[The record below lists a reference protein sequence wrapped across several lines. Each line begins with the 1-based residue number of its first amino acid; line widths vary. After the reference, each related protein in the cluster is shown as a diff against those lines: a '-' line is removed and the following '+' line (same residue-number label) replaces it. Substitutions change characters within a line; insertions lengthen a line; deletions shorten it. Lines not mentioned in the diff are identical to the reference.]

1 MAISVGSVE
10 VDVIPNTQG
19 IYQRLR
25 NGLVPAATRAGTDAG
40 EAAGRAFGPAMSGAV
55 GDAIG
60 IRIGEQIGAQVAARI
75 SAQIR
80 GSLRDGITQGGRTA
94 LPAAT
99 RSGDETGGAFG
110 RAFRARLQA
119 AMKNL
124 PNADVRIGDT
134 GFDADLARLRA
145 RLETL
150 SNKRVGVDVDAAV
163 ALAEIDKIEADLKR
177 LGAEHPDVNVRVDTG
192 QAIAELV
199 ALRAEIA
206 RLDGQNVKVDVDTGS
221 AAANFNLLTTA
232 ALAFAPAIL
241 PALPV
246 VAAGLGAIT
255 AAAAGAGVGLVAIAA
270 VAMPAFKSI
279 AGALQAQKAAQDA
292 ATNATY
298 KGGQAASQGASRAL
312 QAAGAQQAL
321 ASAER
326 NGALQIQQAA
336 EQVTQAKRAV
346 GDAEQQAALAT
357 QQAAR
362 AVQDA
367 EKSLAQSQ
375 RDATK
380 AQLDLTAARKQA
392 AMDLEDLNNQLK
404 DSQLS
409 QRDATFQVKEAQDAL
424 KKSLADP
431 KATIMQR
438 QQAQLAYE
446 EAVQHLKEQG
456 IQVKRLQDQ
465 TATANKAGVE
475 GSSTVKSAQDKLA
488 QAQQEVADKTQA
500 LKDAQAAQAR
510 TAVANARAIADA
522 QQRVADSERAAAQAQ
537 AQAADSI
544 ASAQRQIASA
554 ALSAA
559 GGVDQA
565 AIAQAKYQQLLDK
578 MTPAARATF
587 NAFLSLR
594 DAFTAWS
601 TALQPAVMPI
611 FTRALIGLKNSLPG
625 LTPFVYAAADAIGR
639 LQDRVSAGFKSP
651 WWQSFKRDL
660 ATSIEPALVGLG
672 ISFGLIFK
680 GMAGIV
686 DAFFP
691 HMDSIAVRME
701 KITGRFANWGASLKG
716 SPEFERFLDYA
727 STNGPIV
734 SQTLRKITDAFFD
747 LSRALGPISQISLQA
762 LQILATG
769 VSWVANNFPGA
780 IQLMYGLFIAT
791 KLWAGAQ
798 LVAAAATTALSLAT
812 KLSPWGWV
820 ITALIAVTAAVIYAY
835 NHFTWFRVL
844 VQAAWQ
850 GIAAGGVWLWQ
861 TVLQPVFS
869 AIWTGL
875 QTLGGWAMW
884 LWTNAIQPAWNAIQL
899 AARILIAVVLT
910 ALITPLYLAFKLIGG
925 LAVWLWGV
933 AIKPAFDGIATGA
946 AWLWDRWLKPYLG
959 YLGDGFSWLGGLAT
973 QLWQN
978 AIRPSFG
985 FIADKASWLWGKL
998 SPVFDVIKGAI
1009 GKVGGAFGLAKDAI
1023 GVAWGQVHDIVKKP
1037 VQFIV
1042 DTVYNK
1048 GIRPVWNSVAKIVDL
1063 HPLDEYTFAT
1073 GGILPGYTPGRD
1085 VHLAALSGG
1094 EAVMRPEWTRAVG
1107 PQYVESMNA
1116 AARGGGV
1123 AGVQQ
1128 ALGLPGF
1135 SDGGIFGGLAKVGG
1149 WISSGFS
1156 KGVDLVEAG
1165 ADLFADPSKAWNSLV
1180 KPILD
1185 KISGGVGTTPI
1196 GKAVGGLPKHM
1207 LDGLLGLLKKT
1218 VASVGGL
1225 FGGGSAGAPSGS
1237 GVTRWTPQVIQA
1249 LAANGLS
1256 TSPDMVARILR
1267 QIATESGGNERAV
1280 QGNIGDINNRTG
1292 DLAKGLMQ
1300 TISATFNAYKFP
1312 GHGDIFNGY
1321 DNLLAALNYAKHRYG
1336 PSLSFLGQGHGYDSG
1351 GYLQPG
1357 MNLAYNGTGRPEP
1370 VFTTQQ
1376 ANALTR
1382 MAAEPSPGGFGAGQP
1397 VTLVVQDGPTLHAYV
1412 ADVAGGQVHSFATEL
1427 KSTLTAGRRI

>member
-25 NGLVPAATRAGTDAG
+25 AGLVPAATRAGTDAG

-55 GDAIG
+55 GNAIG
-60 IRIGEQIGAQVAARI
+60 IRIGEQLGAQIAARI

-80 GSLRDGITQGGRTA
+80 DSLRNGITQGGRTA

-124 PNADVRIGDT
+124 PKADVRIGDT

-206 RLDGQNVKVDVDTGS
+206 RLDGQNVKVDVDTSS

-232 ALAFAPAIL
+232 ALAFGPAIL
-241 PALPV
+241 PILPV
-246 VAAGLGAIT
+246 VAAGLGAVT
-255 AAAAGAGVGLVAIAA
+255 AAAVGAGVGLGAIAA
-270 VAMPAFKSI
+270 VAIPAFKNI
-279 AGALQAQKAAQDA
+279 MGALQAQKAAQQA
-292 ATNATY
+292 STVATT
-298 KGGQAASQGASRAL
+298 QGTSKAL
-312 QAAGAQQAL
+312 QMAGAQQAL
-321 ASAER
+321 ASAHR
-326 NGALQIQQAA
+326 AAAYQIQNAQDQVKQA
-336 EQVTQAKRAV
+336 ERGVV
-346 GDAEQQAALAT
+346 
-357 QQAAR
+357 
-362 AVQDA
+362 DA
-367 EKSLAQSQ
+367 EKSLA
-375 RDATK
+375 DAQK
-380 AQLDLTAARKQA
+380 SARQAQLDLTAARKA
-392 AMDLEDLNNQLK
+392 AAQQLEDLANSYT
-404 DSQLS
+404 DAQLS
-409 QRDATFQVKEAQDAL
+409 QRDATLSLAEAQDAL

-431 KATIMQR
+431 KATVLQR
-438 QQAQLAYE
+438 KEAQLAYDQ
-446 EAVQHLKEQG
+446 AVQRLKEQTTAT
-456 IQVKRLQDQ
+456 QRLKDQQ
-465 TATANKAGVE
+465 TAAAKSGVE
-475 GSSTVKSAQDKLA
+475 GTDIVRQAQDKLA
-488 QAQQEVADKTQA
+488 QAQRTVADQ
-500 LKDAQAAQAR
+500 AQA
-510 TAVANARAIADA
+510 VADA
-522 QQRVADSERAAAQAQ
+522 QDKVAKANAGVAQAQ

-544 ASAQRQIASA
+544 ASAQRQIAQA
-554 ALSAA
+554 QQSAA
-559 GGVDQA
+559 GSA
-565 AIAQAKYQQLLDK
+565 STAETAQQKYQDALAKL
-578 MTPAARATF
+578 TPAARDTF

-594 DAFTAWS
+594 SAFTAWS

-611 FTRALIGLKNSLPG
+611 FTRALIGLKNALPG
-625 LTPFVYAAADAIGR
+625 LTPFVYAAADAVGK
-639 LQDRVSAGFKSP
+639 LQDRVSRGFKSP

-691 HMDSIAVRME
+691 HMDSIATRME

-716 SPEFERFLDYA
+716 SPEFEKFLDYSSKNA
-727 STNGPIV
+727 PIV
-734 SQTLRKITDAFFD
+734 SETIRKIADAFFD

-769 VSWVANNFPGA
+769 VSWIANNFPGA

-791 KLWAGAQ
+791 RLWAGAQ
-798 LVAAAATTALSLAT
+798 LVAAAAMTALSLAA

-820 ITALIAVTAAVIYAY
+820 ITALIAVTAAVVYAY

-850 GIAAGGVWLWQ
+850 GIAAGATWLWQ

-869 AIWTGL
+869 GIWSGL

-899 AARILIAVVLT
+899 GARILFAVIATV
-910 ALITPLYLAFKLIGG
+910 LITPLYLAFRLIGG
-925 LAVWLWGV
+925 IAVWLWAV
-933 AIKPAFDGIATGA
+933 AIKPTWDLIAAGA
-946 AWLWDRWLKPYLG
+946 AWLWNNGVKPWFN

-973 QLWQN
+973 WLWQK
-978 AIRPSFG
+978 AIQPAFG
-985 FIADKASWLWGKL
+985 FISDKASWLQGKL
-998 SPVFDVIKGAI
+998 QPVFDALKIGM
-1009 GKVGGAFGLAKDAI
+1009 GKVADSFGQAKDAI
-1023 GVAWGQVHDIVKKP
+1023 GIAWGKVHDLVKTP

-1042 DTVYNK
+1042 NTVYND
-1048 GIRPVWNSVAKIVDL
+1048 GIRQVWNAVAKIVDL
-1063 HPLDEYTFAT
+1063 DPLKEYSFAT

-1135 SDGGIFGGLAKVGG
+1135 SDGGIFGGLSKVGG
-1149 WISSGFS
+1149 WIKSGFS
-1156 KGVDLVEAG
+1156 KGVDLAKAG
-1165 ADLFADPSKAWNSLV
+1165 VDLFSDPSKAWGSLI
-1180 KPILD
+1180 KPILS
-1185 KISGGVGTTPI
+1185 KISGGVGSTPI

-1336 PSLSFLGQGHGYDSG
+1336 PGLSFLGQGHGYDSG

-1382 MAAEPSPGGFGAGQP
+1382 MAAEPSTGGFGSGQP

-1412 ADVAGGQVHSFATEL
+1412 ADVADGQVHSFAGHMTAA
-1427 KSTLTAGRRI
+1427 LTAGRR

>member
-25 NGLVPAATRAGTDAG
+25 NGLVPAATRAGDDAG
-40 EAAGRAFGPAMSGAV
+40 QAAGRAFGPAMSGAV
-55 GDAIG
+55 SNTVAT
-60 IRIGEQIGAQVAARI
+60 RIGEQIGSQIAARI
-75 SAQIR
+75 AAQIS
-80 GSLRDGITQGGRTA
+80 GSLRDGVTRGGQTA
-94 LPAAT
+94 RPAAT
-99 RSGDETGGAFG
+99 RQGDETGGAFG
-110 RAFRARLQA
+110 RAFRLRLEA

-124 PNADVRIGDT
+124 PKADVRLSDT
-134 GFDADLARLRA
+134 GFDADMARLRT

-150 SNKRVGVDVDAAV
+150 SSKRIGVDVDAAV

-177 LGAEHPDVNVRVDTG
+177 LGAAHPDVNVRVNT
-192 QAIAELV
+192 AASIAELE

-206 RLDGQNVKVDVDTGS
+206 RLDGQDVKVDVDTSS

-232 ALAFAPAIL
+232 ALAFGPAIL
-241 PALPV
+241 PVLPV
-246 VAAGLGAIT
+246 VAAGLGAVT
-255 AAAAGAGVGLVAIAA
+255 AAAVGAGVGLAA
-270 VAMPAFKSI
+270 VAAVAIPALKSI
-279 AGALQAQKAAQDA
+279 AGALQAQKAAQQASTA
-292 ATNATY
+292 ATT
-298 KGGQAASQGASRAL
+298 QGTSKAL
-312 QAAGAQQAL
+312 QMAGAQQAL
-321 ASAER
+321 ASAHR
-326 NGALQIQQAA
+326 AAAYQIQGAQDQVKQA
-336 EQVTQAKRAV
+336 ERGVV
-346 GDAEQQAALAT
+346 DAE
-357 QQAAR
+357 R
-362 AVQDA
+362 
-367 EKSLAQSQ
+367 SLA
-375 RDATK
+375 DAQK
-380 AQLDLTAARKQA
+380 ASRQAQLDLTSARKA
-392 AMDLEDLNNQLK
+392 AAQQLEDLANSYV
-404 DSQLS
+404 DAQLS
-409 QRDATFQVKEAQDAL
+409 QRDATLSLAEAQAAL

-431 KATIMQR
+431 KATVLER
-438 QQAQLAYE
+438 KEAQLAYDQ
-446 EAVQHLKEQG
+446 AVQRLKEQT
-456 IQVKRLQDQ
+456 
-465 TATANKAGVE
+465 TATARLKDQQTAAAKSGVE
-475 GSSTVKSAQDKLA
+475 GTDIVRQAQDKLA
-488 QAQQEVADKTQA
+488 QSQRTVADQ
-500 LKDAQAAQAR
+500 AQA
-510 TAVANARAIADA
+510 VADA
-522 QQRVADSERAAAQAQ
+522 QDKVAKANANVANVQ

-544 ASAQRQIASA
+544 ASAQRQIAQA
-554 ALSAA
+554 QQSAA
-559 GGVDQA
+559 GSA
-565 AIAQAKYQQLLDK
+565 STAETAQQKYQDALDK
-578 MTPAARATF
+578 LTPSARTTF
-587 NAFLSLR
+587 YAFLQLR
-594 DAFTAWS
+594 DAFSAWS
-601 TALQPAVMPI
+601 TSLQPTVMPI

-625 LTPFVYAAADAIGR
+625 LTPVVYAAADAIGK
-639 LQDRVSAGFKSP
+639 LQDRVSRGFKSP

-660 ATSIEPALVGLG
+660 ATSVEPALVGLG
-672 ISFGLIFK
+672 ISFGLLFK

-701 KITGRFANWGASLKG
+701 RITGRFATWGTSLKG

-769 VSWVANNFPGA
+769 VSWVATNFPGA
-780 IQLMYGLFIAT
+780 IQLMYGLFVAT
-791 KLWAGAQ
+791 RLWAGAQ
-798 LVAAAATTALSLAT
+798 LVAAAATTALTLAT

-820 ITALIAVTAAVIYAY
+820 ITALVAVTAAVVYAY

-850 GIAAGGVWLWQ
+850 GIAAGATWLWQ

-899 AARILIAVVLT
+899 GARILFAVVLT
-910 ALITPLYLAFKLIGG
+910 VLITPLYLAFKLVGG
-925 LAVWLWGV
+925 IAVWLWQNAIQPAFEGIATV
-933 AIKPAFDGIATGA
+933 AVWLYQNVIGPYFDFIVAEFRFVASIATWLWNNALAPAFRGIGAVATWLWQNAIQPAFDGIASVAT
-946 AWLWDRWLKPYLG
+946 WLYDHGLRPVFDNIKSAVGLV
-959 YLGDGFSWLGGLAT
+959 GDAFDLA
-973 QLWQN
+973 QN
-978 AIRPSFG
+978 AIG
-985 FIADKASWLWGKL
+985 IAWGK
-998 SPVFDVIKGAI
+998 
-1009 GKVGGAFGLAKDAI
+1009 
-1023 GVAWGQVHDIVKKP
+1023 VHDIVKKP

-1048 GIRPVWNSVAKIVDL
+1048 GIRPVWNAVAKIVHL
-1063 HPLDEYTFAT
+1063 NPLDEFTFAT

-1135 SDGGIFGGLAKVGG
+1135 SDGGIFGGLSKFGG
-1149 WISSGFS
+1149 WIKSGFN

-1165 ADLFADPSKAWNSLV
+1165 VDLFSDPSKAWNTLI
-1180 KPILD
+1180 KPIL
-1185 KISGGVGTTPI
+1185 SSVTGGVGSTPI

-1207 LDGLLGLLKKT
+1207 LDGLLGLIKKT

-1225 FGGGSAGAPSGS
+1225 FGGGSTGAPSGS

-1256 TSPDMVARILR
+1256 TSPDMVQRILR
-1267 QIATESGGNERAV
+1267 QIQTESGGNEKAV

-1336 PSLSFLGQGHGYDSG
+1336 PGLSFLGQGHGYDSG

-1376 ANALTR
+1376 ANALTQL
-1382 MAAEPSPGGFGAGQP
+1382 AVGAPAGGGGLQAGDSL
-1397 VTLVVQDGPTLHAYV
+1397 TLVVDGQEFHGYV
-1412 ADVAGGQVHSFATEL
+1412 DHRADGRVHDFATHMATSL
-1427 KSTLTAGRRI
+1427 GAGRRS